1 MFFNNLLQDIFTIW
15 SIEIIFIR
23 FAHSLNY
30 LLYKYKSVEID
41 ESLGHLPRN
50 WSETIDID
58 TRYGVNE
65 LVILEQIARYNH
77 EKIVCA

>member
-1 MFFNNLLQDIFTIW
+1 M
-15 SIEIIFIR
+15 
-23 FAHSLNY
+23 
-30 LLYKYKSVEID
+30 EID

-77 EKIVCA
+77 EKIVCS

>member
-1 MFFNNLLQDIFTIW
+1 M
-15 SIEIIFIR
+15 
-23 FAHSLNY
+23 
-30 LLYKYKSVEID
+30 EID

-50 WSETIDID
+50 WSETLGID

-65 LVILEQIARYNH
+65 PVILEQIARYIY